1 MVFLSKTFKR
11 RAEHDI
17 IPTKEFDMA
26 KGKVS
31 GFLLAVVLAVVSFF
45 IIFFLFP
52 DTADR
57 YFGVSI
63 KHNSEEVR
71 EIFKD
76 VQTQVKTT
84 TQTVVDKT
92 ISTVVDSSQSFIN
105 DVING
110 TVNKSTES
118 SSSSSSDYKDLISR

>member
-1 MVFLSKTFKR
+1 
-11 RAEHDI
+11 
-17 IPTKEFDMA
+17 MA
-26 KGKVS
+26 KGKFS
-31 GFLLAVVLAVVSFF
+31 GFLLAAVLAVVSFF
-45 IIFFLFP
+45 VIFFLFP

-71 EIFKD
+71 EIFQD
-76 VQTQVKTT
+76 VQSQVKSS

-110 TVNKSTES
+110 TVNKTTENS
-118 SSSSSSDYKDLISR
+118 SSSSSVSDYSSLLSR